1 MKSILFLISLFVP
14 AILQATEKDIIK
26 ETVEI
31 QNVTVYLKGA
41 QIAGSKEIK
50 IPAGQSILL
59 FTGLPSDID
68 SKSIRVNAEGNLS
81 IFSVNLSKDYLG
93 EKDNIEKEF
102 TDRKKI
108 LENQIRKGE
117 TDIQILDKRLEFLSK
132 NQNVSGN
139 QTGIQLDKLKAADDY
154 FNSEIGKIYFERQSI
169 ELKNDSLGNQLN
181 LIEKQIHESRSAVKQ
196 TPGNIE
202 VVVDAPAAGQF
213 RFEVE
218 FYTKNAGWFPV
229 YDIKVNSVEKP
240 LNLNYRANIYQST
253 GVDWKNVNLK
263 LSSANP
269 DITDALPEMKVYY
282 LDYGIQPPSY
292 DKNKPAKVS
301 GRVTYAE
308 DNTPVIGATVMVKNS
323 NIGTI
328 TDVNGF
334 YEITIPAYAEY
345 LVFSFI
351 GMETQERLIN
361 NANINVNLFSSQL
374 KLDEV
379 VVTGYGVDSDKEFV
393 GSLAGV
399 SASSSKAPIRIRG
412 ASSISSKT
420 SIPVQT
426 EVSKRQSNVEF
437 AIKKPFSVPS
447 DSKNHAL
454 EIDAFEVP
462 ANYIYSSSPKI
473 KPVVLLNA
481 QVVNWEQMSLLDGE
495 ANLFFEGTFTGKN
508 LLTLQS
514 FSDTLNIPLGNDRD
528 IIVKREEDKKF
539 SSSKFLGSKKET
551 TRSWK
556 ITFRNNK
563 NANVKIELFDQIP
576 VTTNDEIEIADIEL
590 NGGKL
595 EAETGKVTWNLTLLP
610 GEQVEKILKY
620 TVKHT
625 KNRRLIIE

>member
-1 MKSILFLISLFVP
+1 MKPFLFLIALFVTS
-14 AILQATEKDIIK
+14 LSQATEKNIIK
-26 ETVEI
+26 GTIEI

-41 QIAGSKEIK
+41 QIAGSKDFK
-50 IPAGQSILL
+50 IPAGQSTLL

-68 SKSIRVNAEGNLS
+68 SKSIRVSAEGSLS

-102 TDRKKI
+102 TDRKKL
-108 LENQIRKGE
+108 LENLIRKGA

-139 QTGIQLDKLKAADDY
+139 QTGVQLDKLKAADDY
-154 FNSEIGKIYFERQSI
+154 FNSEITKIYYERQSI
-169 ELKNDSLGNQLN
+169 QQRNDSLGNQLN
-181 LIEKQIHESRSAVKQ
+181 LIENQIHESRSSVKQ

-202 VVVDAPAAGQF
+202 VVVDAPAAGLF
-213 RFEVE
+213 RFNVE

-269 DITDALPEMKVYY
+269 DLPDALPKMKVYY
-282 LDYGIQPPSY
+282 LDYGVQPPTY
-292 DKNKPAKVS
+292 DKNKPSKVS
-301 GRVTYAE
+301 GRVTSAE

-323 NIGTI
+323 SIGTI

-351 GMETQERLIN
+351 GMETQERFID
-361 NANINVNLFSSQL
+361 NANINVNLLSSQMNL
-374 KLDEV
+374 EEV
-379 VVTGYGVDSDKEFV
+379 VVVGYGTNNERQ
-393 GSLAGV
+393 LAGSV
-399 SASSSKAPIRIRG
+399 AGVQVKKSNEPIRIRG
-412 ASSISSKT
+412 IS

-462 ANYIYSSSPKI
+462 ADYIYSTSPKI

-514 FSDTLNIPLGNDRD
+514 FSDTLNISLGNDRD

-556 ITFRNNK
+556 ITVRNNK
-563 NANVKIELFDQIP
+563 SAKINIELFDQIP
-576 VTTNDEIEIADIEL
+576 VTTNSEIEISDVEL

-595 EAETGKVTWNLTLLP
+595 EDETGKVTWNLNLSP
-610 GEQVEKILKY
+610 GEQVEKILSY
-620 TVKHT
+620 TVKHP
-625 KNRRLIIE
+625 KNKRLVIE

>member
-1 MKSILFLISLFVP
+1 MKPFLFLIALFVTS
-14 AILQATEKDIIK
+14 LSLATGKNIIK
-26 ETVEI
+26 ETIEI

-41 QIAGSKEIK
+41 QIAGSKDIK
-50 IPAGQSILL
+50 IPAGQSTLL

-68 SKSIRVNAEGNLS
+68 SKSIRVSAEGSLS

-102 TDRKKI
+102 TDRKKL
-108 LENQIRKGE
+108 LENLIRKGA

-139 QTGIQLDKLKAADDY
+139 QTGVQLDKLKAADDY
-154 FNSEIGKIYFERQSI
+154 FNSEITKIYYDRQSI
-169 ELKNDSLGNQLN
+169 QQRNDSLGNQLN
-181 LIEKQIHESRSAVKQ
+181 LIENQIHESRSSVKQ

-213 RFEVE
+213 RFNVE

-269 DITDALPEMKVYY
+269 DLPDALPEMKVYY
-282 LDYGIQPPSY
+282 LDYGVQPPTY
-292 DKNKPAKVS
+292 DKNKPSKVS
-301 GRVTYAE
+301 GRVTSAE
-308 DNTPVIGATVMVKNS
+308 DNSPVIGATVMVKNS
-323 NIGTI
+323 SIGTI

-351 GMETQERLIN
+351 GMETQERFID
-361 NANINVNLFSSQL
+361 NANINVNLLSSQMNL
-374 KLDEV
+374 EEV
-379 VVTGYGVDSDKEFV
+379 VVVGYGTNNERQ
-393 GSLAGV
+393 LAGSV
-399 SASSSKAPIRIRG
+399 AGVQVKKSNEPIRIRG
-412 ASSISSKT
+412 IS

-462 ANYIYSSSPKI
+462 ADYIYSTSPKI

-481 QVVNWEQMSLLDGE
+481 QVVNWEQLSLLDGE

-514 FSDTLNIPLGNDRD
+514 FSDTLNISLGNDRD

-556 ITFRNNK
+556 ITVRNNK
-563 NANVKIELFDQIP
+563 SAKINIEMFDQIP
-576 VTTNDEIEIADIEL
+576 ITTNSEIEISDVEL

-595 EAETGKVTWNLTLLP
+595 DAETGKVTWNLNLSP
-610 GEQVEKILKY
+610 GEQVEKILSY
-620 TVKHT
+620 TVKHP
-625 KNRRLIIE
+625 KNKRLVIE

>member
-1 MKSILFLISLFVP
+1 MKTFLFLIALF
-14 AILQATEKDIIK
+14 ITSFSQATEKNIIK
-26 ETVEI
+26 ETIEI
-31 QNVTVYLKGA
+31 QNVTVYMKGA
-41 QIAGSKEIK
+41 QIAGSKDIK
-50 IPAGQSILL
+50 IPAGQSTLL

-68 SKSIRVNAEGNLS
+68 SKSIRVSAEGSLS

-102 TDRKKI
+102 TDRKKLLEI
-108 LENQIRKGE
+108 LIRKGA

-139 QTGIQLDKLKAADDY
+139 QTGVQLDKLKAADDY
-154 FNSEIGKIYFERQSI
+154 FNSEITKIYYDRQSI
-169 ELKNDSLGNQLN
+169 QQINDSLGNQLN
-181 LIEKQIHESRSAVKQ
+181 LIENQIHESRSSVNQ
-196 TPGNIE
+196 IPGNIE

-269 DITDALPEMKVYY
+269 DLPDALPEMKVYY
-282 LDYGIQPPSY
+282 LDYGVQPPTY
-292 DKNKPAKVS
+292 DKNKPSKVS
-301 GRVTYAE
+301 GRVTSAE

-323 NIGTI
+323 SIGTI

-351 GMETQERLIN
+351 GMETQERFID
-361 NANINVNLFSSQL
+361 NANINVNLLSSQMNL
-374 KLDEV
+374 EEV
-379 VVTGYGVDSDKEFV
+379 VVVGYGTNNERQLM
-393 GSLAGV
+393 GSVAGV
-399 SASSSKAPIRIRG
+399 QVKKSNEPIRIRG
-412 ASSISSKT
+412 IS

-462 ANYIYSSSPKI
+462 ADYIYTSSPKI

-514 FSDTLNIPLGNDRD
+514 FSDTLNISLGNDRD

-556 ITFRNNK
+556 ITVRNNK
-563 NANVKIELFDQIP
+563 SAKINIELFDQIP
-576 VTTNDEIEIADIEL
+576 VTTNSEIEISDVEL

-595 EAETGKVTWNLTLLP
+595 DDETGKVTWNLNLSP
-610 GEQVEKILKY
+610 GEQVEKILSY
-620 TVKHT
+620 TVKHP
-625 KNRRLIIE
+625 KNKRLVID

>member
-1 MKSILFLISLFVP
+1 MKTLLFLIVMVVP
-14 AILQATEKDIIK
+14 VILQATEKNIIK
-26 ETVEI
+26 ETIEI

-41 QIAGSKEIK
+41 QIGGGKVIK
-50 IPAGQSILL
+50 IPAGQSTLL

-68 SKSIRVNAEGNLS
+68 SKSIRVSAEGQLS
-81 IFSVNLSKDYLG
+81 IFAVNLSKDYLG

-102 TDRKKI
+102 TDRKKMI
-108 LENQIRKGE
+108 ENQIRKGE
-117 TDIQILDKRLEFLSK
+117 TDLQVLDKRLEFLSK

-154 FNSEIGKIYFERQSI
+154 FNTEISKIYFERQHI
-169 ELKNDSLGNQLN
+169 EVRNDSLRNQLN
-181 LIEKQIHESRSAVKQ
+181 LIENQIHESRSTVKQ

-240 LNLNYRANIYQST
+240 MNLNYRANIYQST
-253 GVDWKNVNLK
+253 GIDWKNVNLK

-282 LDYGIQPPSY
+282 LDYGLQPPTY

-301 GRVTYAE
+301 GRVTSAE

-345 LVFSFI
+345 LVFSYI
-351 GMETQERLIN
+351 GMETQERFID
-361 NANINVNLFSSQL
+361 NANINVNLMSSQL

-379 VVTGYGVDSDKEFV
+379 VAVGYGTNKERQLM
-393 GSLAGV
+393 GSAAGV
-399 SASSSKAPIRIRG
+399 QVKKSNEPIRIRG
-412 ASSISSKT
+412 ISG
-420 SIPVQT
+420 IPVLT

-462 ANYIYSSSPKI
+462 AEYIYSSSPKI
-473 KPVVLLNA
+473 KPVVLLHA
-481 QVVNWEQMSLLDGE
+481 QVVHWEQMSLLDGE

-551 TRSWK
+551 TRAWK
-556 ITFRNNK
+556 ITVRNNK
-563 NANVKIELFDQIP
+563 NANIKIEVFDQIP
-576 VTTNDEIEIADIEL
+576 VTANDEIEITDIAL

-595 EAETGKVTWNLTLLP
+595 EDETGKVTWNLTLSP
-610 GEQVEKILKY
+610 GEQVEKILSY
-620 TVKHT
+620 TVKHP
-625 KNRRLIIE
+625 KNKRLVIE

>member
-1 MKSILFLISLFVP
+1 MKPFLFLIALFATSLS
-14 AILQATEKDIIK
+14 QATEKKIIK
-26 ETVEI
+26 ETIEI

-41 QIAGSKEIK
+41 QIAGSKDIK
-50 IPAGQSILL
+50 IPAGQSTLL
-59 FTGLPSDID
+59 FMGLPSDID
-68 SKSIRVNAEGNLS
+68 SKSIRVNAEGSLS

-102 TDRKKI
+102 TDRKKL
-108 LENQIRKGE
+108 LENLIRKGA

-139 QTGIQLDKLKAADDY
+139 QTGVQLDKLKAADDY
-154 FNSEIGKIYFERQSI
+154 FNSEITKIYYERQNI
-169 ELKNDSLGNQLN
+169 QQINDSLGNQLN
-181 LIEKQIHESRSAVKQ
+181 LIENQIHESRSSVKQ

-213 RFEVE
+213 MFNVE

-269 DITDALPEMKVYY
+269 DLPDALPEMKVYY
-282 LDYGIQPPSY
+282 LDYGIQPPTY
-292 DKNKPAKVS
+292 DKNKPSKVS
-301 GRVTYAE
+301 GRVTSAE

-323 NIGTI
+323 SIGTI

-351 GMETQERLIN
+351 GMETQERFID
-361 NANINVNLFSSQL
+361 NANINVNLLSSQMNL
-374 KLDEV
+374 EEV
-379 VVTGYGVDSDKEFV
+379 VVVGYGTNNERQ
-393 GSLAGV
+393 LAGSV
-399 SASSSKAPIRIRG
+399 AGVQVKKSNEPIRIRG
-412 ASSISSKT
+412 IS

-462 ANYIYSSSPKI
+462 ADYIYSTSPKI

-508 LLTLQS
+508 LLNLQS
-514 FSDTLNIPLGNDRD
+514 FSDTLNISLGNDRD

-556 ITFRNNK
+556 ITVRNNK
-563 NANVKIELFDQIP
+563 SDKIKIDLFDQIP
-576 VTTNDEIEIADIEL
+576 VTTNSEIEISDVEL

-595 EAETGKVTWNLTLLP
+595 DAETGKVTWNLNLSP
-610 GEQVEKILKY
+610 GEQVEKILSY
-620 TVKHT
+620 TVKHP
-625 KNRRLIIE
+625 KNKRLVIE

>member
-1 MKSILFLISLFVP
+1 MKPFLFLIALFVTS
-14 AILQATEKDIIK
+14 ISQATEKNIIK
-26 ETVEI
+26 ETIEI

-41 QIAGSKEIK
+41 QIAGSKDIK

-68 SKSIRVNAEGNLS
+68 SKSIRVSAEGSLS

-102 TDRKKI
+102 TDRKKL
-108 LENQIRKGE
+108 LENLIRKGV

-139 QTGIQLDKLKAADDY
+139 QTGVQLDKLKAADDY
-154 FNSEIGKIYFERQSI
+154 FNSEITKIYYERQSI
-169 ELKNDSLGNQLN
+169 QQRNDSLGNQLN
-181 LIEKQIHESRSAVKQ
+181 LIENQIHESRSSVKQ

-213 RFEVE
+213 RFNVE

-269 DITDALPEMKVYY
+269 DLPDALPEMKVYY
-282 LDYGIQPPSY
+282 LDYGVQPPTY
-292 DKNKPAKVS
+292 DKNKPSKVS
-301 GRVTYAE
+301 GRVTSAE
-308 DNTPVIGATVMVKNS
+308 DNSPVIGATVMVKNS
-323 NIGTI
+323 SIGTI

-351 GMETQERLIN
+351 GMETQERFID
-361 NANINVNLFSSQL
+361 NANINVNLLSSQMNL
-374 KLDEV
+374 EEV
-379 VVTGYGVDSDKEFV
+379 VVVGYGTNNERQ
-393 GSLAGV
+393 LAGSV
-399 SASSSKAPIRIRG
+399 AGVQVKKSNEPIRIRG
-412 ASSISSKT
+412 IS

-462 ANYIYSSSPKI
+462 ADYIYSTSPKI

-514 FSDTLNIPLGNDRD
+514 FSDTLNISLGNDRD

-556 ITFRNNK
+556 ITVRNNK
-563 NANVKIELFDQIP
+563 SAKIKIDLFDQIP
-576 VTTNDEIEIADIEL
+576 VTTNSEIEISNVEL

-595 EAETGKVTWNLTLLP
+595 DDETGKVTWNLNLSP
-610 GEQVEKILKY
+610 GEQVEKILSY
-620 TVKHT
+620 TVKHP
-625 KNRRLIIE
+625 KNKRLVID

>member
-1 MKSILFLISLFVP
+1 MKLFLFLIALFATSLS
-14 AILQATEKDIIK
+14 QATEKNIIK
-26 ETVEI
+26 ETIEI

-41 QIAGSKEIK
+41 QIAGSKDIK
-50 IPAGQSILL
+50 IPAGQSTLL

-68 SKSIRVNAEGNLS
+68 SKSIRVNAEGSLS

-102 TDRKKI
+102 TDRKKL
-108 LENQIRKGE
+108 LENLIRKGT

-132 NQNVSGN
+132 NQNISGN
-139 QTGIQLDKLKAADDY
+139 QTGVQLDKLKAADDY
-154 FNSEIGKIYFERQSI
+154 FNSEITKIYYDRQSI
-169 ELKNDSLGNQLN
+169 QQRNDSLGNQLN
-181 LIEKQIHESRSAVKQ
+181 LIENQFHESRSSVKQ

-213 RFEVE
+213 RFNVE

-269 DITDALPEMKVYY
+269 DLPDALPEMKVYY
-282 LDYGIQPPSY
+282 LDYGVQPPTY
-292 DKNKPAKVS
+292 DKNKPSKVS
-301 GRVTYAE
+301 GRVTSAE

-323 NIGTI
+323 SIGTI

-351 GMETQERLIN
+351 GMETQERFID
-361 NANINVNLFSSQL
+361 NANINVNLLSSQMNL
-374 KLDEV
+374 EEV
-379 VVTGYGVDSDKEFV
+379 VVVGYGTNNERQ
-393 GSLAGV
+393 LAGSV
-399 SASSSKAPIRIRG
+399 AGVQVKKSNEPIRIRG
-412 ASSISSKT
+412 IS

-462 ANYIYSSSPKI
+462 ADYIYSTSPKI

-514 FSDTLNIPLGNDRD
+514 FSDTLNISLGNDRD

-539 SSSKFLGSKKET
+539 SSTKFLGSKKET

-556 ITFRNNK
+556 ITVRNNK
-563 NANVKIELFDQIP
+563 SAKIKIDLFDQIP
-576 VTTNDEIEIADIEL
+576 VTTNSEIEISDVDL

-595 EAETGKVTWNLTLLP
+595 DAETGKVTWNLNLSP
-610 GEQVEKILKY
+610 GEQVEKILSY
-620 TVKHT
+620 TVKHP
-625 KNRRLIIE
+625 KNKRLVIE

>member
-1 MKSILFLISLFVP
+1 MKPFLFLTALFVTS
-14 AILQATEKDIIK
+14 ILQATEKNVIK
-26 ETVEI
+26 ETIEI

-41 QIAGSKEIK
+41 QISGSKDIK
-50 IPAGQSILL
+50 IPAGQSTLL

-68 SKSIRVNAEGNLS
+68 SKSIRVNAEGSLS
-81 IFSVNLSKDYLG
+81 IFSVNLSKDYLA

-102 TDRKKI
+102 TDRKKL
-108 LENQIRKGE
+108 LENLIRKGA

-139 QTGIQLDKLKAADDY
+139 QTGVQLDKLKAADDY
-154 FNSEIGKIYFERQSI
+154 FNSEITKIYYERQNI
-169 ELKNDSLGNQLN
+169 QLINDSLGIQLN
-181 LIEKQIHESRSAVKQ
+181 LTENQIHESRSSVKQ

-253 GVDWKNVNLK
+253 GIDWKNVNLK

-269 DITDALPEMKVYY
+269 DLTDALPEMKVYY
-282 LDYGIQPPSY
+282 LDYGIQPPTY
-292 DKNKPAKVS
+292 DKNKPSKVS
-301 GRVTYAE
+301 GRVTNAD

-323 NIGTI
+323 SIGTI

-351 GMETQERLIN
+351 GMETQERFID
-361 NANINVNLFSSQL
+361 NANINVNLLSSQMNL
-374 KLDEV
+374 EEV
-379 VVTGYGVDSDKEFV
+379 VVVGYGTNMERQ
-393 GSLAGV
+393 LAGSV
-399 SASSSKAPIRIRG
+399 AGVQVKKSNEPIRIRG
-412 ASSISSKT
+412 IS

-462 ANYIYSSSPKI
+462 ADYIYTSSPKI

-508 LLTLQS
+508 LLNLQS
-514 FSDTLNIPLGNDRD
+514 FSDTLNISLGNDRD

-556 ITFRNNK
+556 ITVRNNK
-563 NANVKIELFDQIP
+563 SAKIKIDLFDQIP
-576 VTTNDEIEIADIEL
+576 VTTNSEIEISDVEL

-595 EAETGKVTWNLTLLP
+595 DAETGKVTWNLNLSP
-610 GEQVEKILKY
+610 GEQVEKILSY
-620 TVKHT
+620 TLKHP
-625 KNRRLIIE
+625 KNKHLVID

>member
-1 MKSILFLISLFVP
+1 MKPFLFLIALFVTTL
-14 AILQATEKDIIK
+14 LQATEKNIIK
-26 ETVEI
+26 ETLEI

-41 QIAGSKEIK
+41 QIAGSKDIK
-50 IPAGQSILL
+50 IPAGQSTLL

-68 SKSIRVNAEGNLS
+68 SKSIRVSAEGRLS

-102 TDRKKI
+102 TDRKKL
-108 LENQIRKGE
+108 LENLIRKGE
-117 TDIQILDKRLEFLSK
+117 TDIQIMDKRLEFLSK

-139 QTGIQLDKLKAADDY
+139 QTGVQLDKLKAADDY
-154 FNSEIGKIYFERQSI
+154 FNSEITKIYYERQSI
-169 ELKNDSLGNQLN
+169 QQINDSLGNQLN
-181 LIEKQIHESRSAVKQ
+181 LIENQIHESRSSVKQ

-202 VVVDAPAAGQF
+202 VVVDVPVAGQF
-213 RFEVE
+213 RFDVE

-240 LNLNYRANIYQST
+240 MNLNYRANIYQST
-253 GVDWKNVNLK
+253 GIDWKNVNLK

-269 DITDALPEMKVYY
+269 DVIDALPEMKVYY
-282 LDYGIQPPSY
+282 LDYGIQPPTY
-292 DKNKPAKVS
+292 DKNKPSKVS
-301 GRVTYAE
+301 GRVTHAE
-308 DNTPVIGATVMVKNS
+308 DNTPVIGTTVMVKNS
-323 NIGTI
+323 SIGTI

-351 GMETQERLIN
+351 GMETQERFID
-361 NANINVNLFSSQL
+361 NANINVNLISSQM
-374 KLDEV
+374 KLEEV
-379 VVTGYGVDSDKEFV
+379 VVTGYAADSERNLM
-393 GSLAGV
+393 GSVAGV
-399 SASSSKAPIRIRG
+399 QVKKSNEPIRIRG
-412 ASSISSKT
+412 IS

-426 EVSKRQSNVEF
+426 EVSKRQSNIEF

-462 ANYIYSSSPKI
+462 ADYIYHSFPKI

-514 FSDTLNIPLGNDRD
+514 FSDTLNISLGNDRD
-528 IIVKREEDKKF
+528 IIVKREKDKKF

-556 ITFRNNK
+556 ITVRNNK
-563 NANVKIELFDQIP
+563 NANVRIELFDQIP
-576 VTTNDEIEIADIEL
+576 VTTNSEIEISNIEL
-590 NGGKL
+590 NGGIL
-595 EAETGKVTWNLTLLP
+595 DSETGKVTWNLSLSP
-610 GEQVEKILKY
+610 GEQVEKIISY
-620 TVKHT
+620 TVKHP
-625 KNRRLIIE
+625 KNKRLVID

>member
-1 MKSILFLISLFVP
+1 MKLFLFLIALFATSLS
-14 AILQATEKDIIK
+14 QATEKNIIK
-26 ETVEI
+26 ETIEI

-41 QIAGSKEIK
+41 QIAGSKDIK
-50 IPAGQSILL
+50 IPAGQSTLL

-68 SKSIRVNAEGNLS
+68 SKSIRVNAEGSLS

-102 TDRKKI
+102 TDRKKL
-108 LENQIRKGE
+108 LENLIRKGT

-132 NQNVSGN
+132 NQNISGN
-139 QTGIQLDKLKAADDY
+139 QTGVQLDKLKAADDY
-154 FNSEIGKIYFERQSI
+154 FNSEITKIYYDRQSI
-169 ELKNDSLGNQLN
+169 QQRNDSLGNQLN
-181 LIEKQIHESRSAVKQ
+181 LIENQFHESRSSVKQ

-213 RFEVE
+213 RFNVE

-269 DITDALPEMKVYY
+269 DLPDALPEMKVYY
-282 LDYGIQPPSY
+282 LDYGVQPPTY
-292 DKNKPAKVS
+292 DKNKPSKVS
-301 GRVTYAE
+301 GRVTSAE

-323 NIGTI
+323 SIGTI

-351 GMETQERLIN
+351 GMETQERFID
-361 NANINVNLFSSQL
+361 NANINVNLLSSQMNL
-374 KLDEV
+374 EEV
-379 VVTGYGVDSDKEFV
+379 VVVGYGTNNERQ
-393 GSLAGV
+393 LAGSV
-399 SASSSKAPIRIRG
+399 AGVQVKKSNEPIRIRG
-412 ASSISSKT
+412 IS

-462 ANYIYSSSPKI
+462 ADYIYSTSPKI

-514 FSDTLNIPLGNDRD
+514 FSDTLNISLGNDRD

-539 SSSKFLGSKKET
+539 SSTKVLGSKKET

-556 ITFRNNK
+556 ITVRNNK
-563 NANVKIELFDQIP
+563 SAKIKIDLFDQIP
-576 VTTNDEIEIADIEL
+576 VTTNSEIEISDVDL

-595 EAETGKVTWNLTLLP
+595 DAETGKVTWNLNLSP
-610 GEQVEKILKY
+610 GEQVEKILSY
-620 TVKHT
+620 TVKHP
-625 KNRRLIIE
+625 KNKRLVIE

>member
-1 MKSILFLISLFVP
+1 MKPFLFLIALFVTS
-14 AILQATEKDIIK
+14 LSQATEKNIIK
-26 ETVEI
+26 ETIEI

-41 QIAGSKEIK
+41 QIAGNKDIK

-68 SKSIRVNAEGNLS
+68 SKSIRVSAEGSLS

-102 TDRKKI
+102 TDRKKL
-108 LENQIRKGE
+108 LENLIRKGA

-139 QTGIQLDKLKAADDY
+139 QTGVQLDKLKAADDY
-154 FNSEIGKIYFERQSI
+154 FNSEITKIYYERQSI
-169 ELKNDSLGNQLN
+169 QQRNDSLGNQLN
-181 LIEKQIHESRSAVKQ
+181 LIENQIHESRSSVKQ

-213 RFEVE
+213 RFNVE

-269 DITDALPEMKVYY
+269 DLPDALPEMKVYY
-282 LDYGIQPPSY
+282 LDYGVQPPTY
-292 DKNKPAKVS
+292 DKNKPSKVS
-301 GRVTYAE
+301 GRVTSAE
-308 DNTPVIGATVMVKNS
+308 DNSPVIGATVMVKNS
-323 NIGTI
+323 SIGTI

-351 GMETQERLIN
+351 GMETQERFID
-361 NANINVNLFSSQL
+361 NANINVNLLSSQMNL
-374 KLDEV
+374 EEV
-379 VVTGYGVDSDKEFV
+379 VVVGYGTNNERQ
-393 GSLAGV
+393 LAGSV
-399 SASSSKAPIRIRG
+399 AGVQVKKSNEPIRIRG
-412 ASSISSKT
+412 IS

-462 ANYIYSSSPKI
+462 ADYIYSTSPKI

-508 LLTLQS
+508 LLNLQS
-514 FSDTLNIPLGNDRD
+514 FSDTLNISLGNDRD

-556 ITFRNNK
+556 ITVRNNK
-563 NANVKIELFDQIP
+563 SAKIKIDLFDQIP
-576 VTTNDEIEIADIEL
+576 VTTNSEIEISNVEL

-595 EAETGKVTWNLTLLP
+595 DDETGKVTWNLNLSP
-610 GEQVEKILKY
+610 GEQVEKILSY
-620 TVKHT
+620 TVKHP
-625 KNRRLIIE
+625 KNKRLVID

>member
-14 AILQATEKDIIK
+14 AILQATEKEIIK
-26 ETVEI
+26 ETIEI

-41 QIAGSKEIK
+41 QITGSKEIK
-50 IPAGQSILL
+50 IPSGQSTLI

-93 EKDNIEKEF
+93 EKDNIEKKF
-102 TDRKKI
+102 TDQKKM

-117 TDIQILDKRLEFLSK
+117 TDIQILDKRLEFLAK

-139 QTGIQLDKLKAADDY
+139 QTGVQLDKLKAADDY

-169 ELKNDSLGNQLN
+169 ELRNDSLGNQLN
-181 LIEKQIHESRSAVKQ
+181 LIENQIHESRSAVKQ

-202 VVVDAPAAGQF
+202 VVVDAQAAGQF

-218 FYTKNAGWFPV
+218 FFTKNAGWFPV

-282 LDYGIQPPSY
+282 LDYGLQPPTY
-292 DKNKPAKVS
+292 DKSKPAKVS

-308 DNTPVIGATVMVKNS
+308 DNTPVIGATIMVKNS

-351 GMETQERLIN
+351 GTETQERLIN
-361 NANINVNLFSSQL
+361 SANINVNLFSSQM
-374 KLDEV
+374 KLEEV
-379 VVTGYGVDSDKEFV
+379 VAVNDNISLDKELM
-393 GSLAGV
+393 GSVAGV
-399 SASSSKAPIRIRG
+399 SVKKTKEPLRIRG
-412 ASSISSKT
+412 IS

-473 KPVVLLNA
+473 KPIVLLNA

-556 ITFRNNK
+556 ITVRNNK

-620 TVKHT
+620 TVKHP

>member
-1 MKSILFLISLFVP
+1 MKPFLFLTALFVTS
-14 AILQATEKDIIK
+14 ILQATEKNVIK
-26 ETVEI
+26 ETIEI

-41 QIAGSKEIK
+41 QISGSKDIK
-50 IPAGQSILL
+50 IPSGQSTLL

-68 SKSIRVNAEGNLS
+68 SKSIRVNAEGSLS

-102 TDRKKI
+102 TDRKKL
-108 LENQIRKGE
+108 LENLIRKGA

-139 QTGIQLDKLKAADDY
+139 QTGVQLDKLKAADDY
-154 FNSEIGKIYFERQSI
+154 FNSEITKIYYERQNI
-169 ELKNDSLGNQLN
+169 QLINDSLGNQLN
-181 LIEKQIHESRSAVKQ
+181 LTENQIHESRSSVKQ
-196 TPGNIE
+196 IPGNIE

-253 GVDWKNVNLK
+253 GIDWKNVNLK

-269 DITDALPEMKVYY
+269 DLTDALPEMKVYY
-282 LDYGIQPPSY
+282 LDYGIQPPTY
-292 DKNKPAKVS
+292 DKNKPSKVS
-301 GRVTYAE
+301 GRVTNAD
-308 DNTPVIGATVMVKNS
+308 DNTPMIGATVMVKNS
-323 NIGTI
+323 SIGTI
-328 TDVNGF
+328 TDVSGF

-351 GMETQERLIN
+351 GMETQERFID
-361 NANINVNLFSSQL
+361 NANINVNLLSSQMNL
-374 KLDEV
+374 EEV
-379 VVTGYGVDSDKEFV
+379 VVVGYGGDNDKEFV

-399 SASSSKAPIRIRG
+399 SASNSKAPIRIRG
-412 ASSISSKT
+412 VSSISSKT

-462 ANYIYSSSPKI
+462 ADYIYTSSPKI

-508 LLTLQS
+508 LLNLQS
-514 FSDTLNIPLGNDRD
+514 FSDTLNISLGNDRD

-556 ITFRNNK
+556 ITVRNNK
-563 NANVKIELFDQIP
+563 SAKINIEMFDQIP
-576 VTTNDEIEIADIEL
+576 VTTNSEIEISDVEL

-595 EAETGKVTWNLTLLP
+595 DAETGKVTWNLNLSP
-610 GEQVEKILKY
+610 GEQVEKILSY
-620 TVKHT
+620 TVKHP
-625 KNRRLIIE
+625 KNKRLVID

>member
-1 MKSILFLISLFVP
+1 MKPFLFLIALFVTS
-14 AILQATEKDIIK
+14 LSLATGKNIIK
-26 ETVEI
+26 ETIEI

-41 QIAGSKEIK
+41 QIAGSKDIK
-50 IPAGQSILL
+50 IPAGQSTLL

-68 SKSIRVNAEGNLS
+68 SKSIRVSAEGSLS

-102 TDRKKI
+102 TDRKKL
-108 LENQIRKGE
+108 LENLIRKGA

-139 QTGIQLDKLKAADDY
+139 QTGVQLDKLKAADDY
-154 FNSEIGKIYFERQSI
+154 FNSEITKIYYDRQSI
-169 ELKNDSLGNQLN
+169 QQRNDSLGNQLN
-181 LIEKQIHESRSAVKQ
+181 LIENQIHESRSSVKQ

-213 RFEVE
+213 RFNVE

-269 DITDALPEMKVYY
+269 DLPDALPEMKVYY
-282 LDYGIQPPSY
+282 LDYGVQPPTY
-292 DKNKPAKVS
+292 DKNKPSKVS
-301 GRVTYAE
+301 GRVTSAE

-323 NIGTI
+323 SIGTI

-351 GMETQERLIN
+351 GMETQERFID
-361 NANINVNLFSSQL
+361 NANINVNLLSSQMNL
-374 KLDEV
+374 EEV
-379 VVTGYGVDSDKEFV
+379 VVVGYGTNNERQ
-393 GSLAGV
+393 LAGSV
-399 SASSSKAPIRIRG
+399 AGVQVKKSNEPIRIRG
-412 ASSISSKT
+412 IS

-462 ANYIYSSSPKI
+462 ADYIYSTSPKI

-481 QVVNWEQMSLLDGE
+481 QVVNWEQLSLLDGE

-514 FSDTLNIPLGNDRD
+514 FSDTLNISLGNDRD

-556 ITFRNNK
+556 ITVRNNK
-563 NANVKIELFDQIP
+563 SAKINIEMFDQIP
-576 VTTNDEIEIADIEL
+576 ITTNSEIEISDVEL

-595 EAETGKVTWNLTLLP
+595 DAETGKVTWNLNLSP
-610 GEQVEKILKY
+610 GEQVEKILSY
-620 TVKHT
+620 TVKHP
-625 KNRRLIIE
+625 KNKRLVIE